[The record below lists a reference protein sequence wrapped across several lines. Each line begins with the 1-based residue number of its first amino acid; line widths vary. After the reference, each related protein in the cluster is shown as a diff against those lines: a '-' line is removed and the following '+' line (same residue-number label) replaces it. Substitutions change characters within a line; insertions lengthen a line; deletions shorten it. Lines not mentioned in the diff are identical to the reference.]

1 MTGLAVASEAHDNIE
16 PYHWF
21 MLFAYVCQRGNYGDG
36 GESNMHS
43 DRLKLG
49 SGAEKT
55 GMDAMYWPRIG
66 IWDHCVHRGQ
76 NSYTPTAFGK
86 L

>member
-1 MTGLAVASEAHDNIE
+1 MTGLAVASKDHNNV
-16 PYHWF
+16 PCHWS
-21 MLFAYVCQRGNYGDG
+21 MLFAHVCQRGNYGDG

-55 GMDAMYWPRIG
+55 WINGCNVLAAYRNLG
-66 IWDHCVHRGQ
+66 SLC
-76 NSYTPTAFGK
+76 A
-86 L
+86 